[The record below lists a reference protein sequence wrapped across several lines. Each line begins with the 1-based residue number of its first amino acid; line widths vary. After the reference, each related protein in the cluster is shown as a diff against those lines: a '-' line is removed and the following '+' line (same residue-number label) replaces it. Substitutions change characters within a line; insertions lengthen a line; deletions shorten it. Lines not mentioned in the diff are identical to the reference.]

1 MHLIFVFLVMLSTSL
16 CAKEKCE
23 TCKDIVTKFK
33 EGMERTSRHN
43 FGGGNTDW
51 EETRLG
57 TWADSETR
65 LIDIIEGLCSA
76 TECHSMVEEHE
87 EDIENWWFKQKSNGV
102 ELETWLCIDTIQ
114 VCCPSGK
121 FGRSC
126 EECPG
131 GAETPCSKHGKC
143 KGNGTRTGTGEC
155 ECDDGYTSKSCNE
168 CDEGFYQDKNNTSEL
183 NCLGKLK

>member
-1 MHLIFVFLVMLSTSL
+1 
-16 CAKEKCE
+16 
-23 TCKDIVTKFK
+23 
-33 EGMERTSRHN
+33 MERTSRHN